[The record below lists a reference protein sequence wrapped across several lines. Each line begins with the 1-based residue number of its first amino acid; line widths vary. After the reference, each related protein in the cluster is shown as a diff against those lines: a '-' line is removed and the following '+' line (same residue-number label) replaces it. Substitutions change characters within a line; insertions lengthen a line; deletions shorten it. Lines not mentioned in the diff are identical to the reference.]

1 MNNYFQYTACGLDN
15 VWLPNGYQVKATH
28 DGEAVAVNDV
38 DGLHQ
43 LIANTLIDKPGR
55 LTGKEFRFLRTQ
67 LRLSQEA
74 LSTLLDFTE
83 NAISLWERK
92 DTAPAACDQWMR
104 LSMLAKLEGNTKLAD
119 AMARTKPS
127 HKLNFSKYLLN
138 EVNGKWTLSVVND
151 QAALQR
157 ESARRLA
164 ALGGSDPDIQAIP
177 RRQSKPA

>member
-1 MNNYFQYTACGLDN
+1 MA
-15 VWLPNGYQVKATH
+15 NGYKVKATRH
-28 DGEAVAVNDV
+28 GEAVAVNDV

-127 HKLNFSKYLLN
+127 HKFNFSKYLLN

-177 RRQSKPA
+177 RRQSQIA